1 LFGPSSE
8 IRLSSKSAS
17 LTGDRW
23 EYDEAVVQVSG
34 STASSRIIIEG
45 TAAVTLESA
54 SVILDADGACPIDIE
69 NGAAAEIILSGT
81 SRLSAGPGAAAIHV
95 PGGSMLTISG
105 AGESGALNV
114 TGGLYSAGIGGGSG
128 EAGGVIQIDS
138 GEVAASGGYLA
149 AAGGGGF
156 GGDGGTIVI
165 SGGTVS
171 AVGGFYG
178 AGIGDGVDHAGGII
192 NIMGAK

>member
-1 LFGPSSE
+1 MWGALGLIRCSPSSILFGPSSE

-23 EYDEAVVQVSG
+23 EYDEAADTCKILDGAVVQVSG

-69 NGAAAEIILSGT
+69 SGAAAEIILSGT

-114 TGGLYSAGIGGGSG
+114 TGGLYSADIGGGSG
-128 EAGGVIQIDS
+128 ETGGVIQIDS

-149 AAGGGGF
+149 ATIGGGF
-156 GGDGGTIVI
+156 GE
-165 SGGTVS
+165 
-171 AVGGFYG
+171 AM
-178 AGIGDGVDHAGGII
+178 AGQSPSQGE
-192 NIMGAK
+192 K